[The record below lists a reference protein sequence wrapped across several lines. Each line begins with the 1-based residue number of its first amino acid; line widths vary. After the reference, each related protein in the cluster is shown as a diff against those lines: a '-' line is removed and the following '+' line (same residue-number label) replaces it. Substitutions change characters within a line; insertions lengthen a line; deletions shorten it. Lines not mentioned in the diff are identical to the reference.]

1 MALAAAGAVIS
12 LSDALARIPAPSGPV
27 KPHQASGAAAAAAGF
42 LLWLLSRFVFHG
54 GDVPAPV
61 TVLIYVVVP
70 AVFAAVSGW
79 LAHRRLQAG
88 PAGP

>member
-1 MALAAAGAVIS
+1 MS
-12 LSDALARIPAPSGPV
+12 LRGSAESLLARIPVPSGPV

-42 LLWLLSRFVFHG
+42 ALWLLSRYVFHG

-70 AVFAAVSGW
+70 AAFAAVSGW
-79 LAHRRLQAG
+79 LAHRRIQA
-88 PAGP
+88 AGSAPGG